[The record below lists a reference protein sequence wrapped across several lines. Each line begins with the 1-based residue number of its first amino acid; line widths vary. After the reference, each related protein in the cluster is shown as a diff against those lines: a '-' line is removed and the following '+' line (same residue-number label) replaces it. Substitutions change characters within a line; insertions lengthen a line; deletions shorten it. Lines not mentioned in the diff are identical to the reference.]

1 MHRTC
6 TPHALHIQALLLH
19 PDPRLLVCAPSNAAA
34 DVLALRLLE
43 QLPQLA
49 ARMQATRDADVAAD
63 ANVISRNRLIDT
75 NAGNGNSDGNGN
87 GNVAAAVAADEAEA
101 AEGAGSPAAIEWV
114 CSSCT
119 LLNAWSSA
127 LCDACGAR
135 ISAEENA
142 RLGRALA
149 EAEARTQA
157 AREVKALH
165 AAAAAATADANLALL
180 PSSRRRW
187 YQDEK
192 GNVASTWAS
201 GGGGEILRLNAQQ
214 RVGTPVELMKI
225 CAQDAHSDHFTVPS
239 ISALAKKR
247 VVICTC
253 GAAHLLLEAGY
264 PSSLWQAT
272 SPERVPPLPRFTHLL
287 IDEASQALEPEM
299 MLPLALATRGAA
311 AASGAAATSGCNVV
325 LSGDH
330 MQLGPVVR
338 APFCREKGLARSL
351 LERLMALPVYSPL
364 SSSSKPESGGF
375 DGFEEPP
382 ASAATRGRCVTKLLS
397 NYRSHGALPTLHPL
411 TILHPLSH
419 PLTMLHTLAMMH
431 PLTILHPLTMLHAP
445 HQARCSRCPRASST
459 TTSSSRRPTPA

>member
-1 MHRTC
+1 M
-6 TPHALHIQALLLH
+6 QALLLH

-34 DVLALRLLE
+34 DVLAIRLLE
-43 QLPQLA
+43 RLPQLA

-63 ANVISRNRLIDT
+63 AN
-75 NAGNGNSDGNGN
+75 AGADASD
-87 GNVAAAVAADEAEA
+87 VAAAVAADEAEA
-101 AEGAGSPAAIEWV
+101 GEGAGEPTAIEWV
-114 CSSCT
+114 CGSCT
-119 LLNAWSSA
+119 LINAWSSA
-127 LCDACGAR
+127 QCDACGAR
-135 ISAEENA
+135 LSSEEGA
-142 RLGRALA
+142 RLRRAFAA
-149 EAEARTQA
+149 EAEAKAKAEAKAEARA
-157 AREVKALH
+157 AREGKARH
-165 AAAAAATADANLALL
+165 AARAAATAAADLTLL

-187 YQDEK
+187 YQHET
-192 GNVASTWAS
+192 GNVAATWAS

-225 CAQDAHSDHFTVPS
+225 CAQDAHSDHFTVPP

-272 SPERVPPLPRFTHLL
+272 TPDKVPPLPPFTHLL

-311 AASGAAATSGCNVV
+311 ASGAASASGCNVV

-351 LERLMALPVYSPL
+351 LERLMALPVYAPL
-364 SSSSKPESGGF
+364 SSSKPEPGGF
-375 DGFEEPP
+375 DGFEDPP

-397 NYRSHGALPTLHPL
+397 NYRSHGALLTPSPYHAASPLHA
-411 TILHPLSH
+411 TSAHCAAS
-419 PLTMLHTLAMMH
+419 LAMATCH
-431 PLTILHPLTMLHAP
+431 DAFP
-445 HQARCSRCPRASST
+445 HNATFP
-459 TTSSSRRPTPA
+459 

>member
-1 MHRTC
+1 MRSSRT
-6 TPHALHIQALLLH
+6 AHIQALLLH

-63 ANVISRNRLIDT
+63 ANVISRNRSIDT

-87 GNVAAAVAADEAEA
+87 GNVAAAVAAD
-101 AEGAGSPAAIEWV
+101 EGAGSPAAIEWV

-165 AAAAAATADANLALL
+165 AAAAAATADANLAILH
-180 PSSRRRW
+180 SSRRRW

-311 AASGAAATSGCNVV
+311 ASGAASASGCNVV

-351 LERLMALPVYSPL
+351 LERLMALPVYAPL
-364 SSSSKPESGGF
+364 SSSKPEPGGF
-375 DGFEEPP
+375 DGFEDPP

-397 NYRSHGALPTLHPL
+397 NYRSHGALLTL
-411 TILHPLSH
+411 
-419 PLTMLHTLAMMH
+419 
-431 PLTILHPLTMLHAP
+431 
-445 HQARCSRCPRASST
+445 CSVHY
-459 TTSSSRRPTPA
+459 TPCT

>member
-1 MHRTC
+1 MHRTCTC

-63 ANVISRNRLIDT
+63 AKVIRRNRLIDT
-75 NAGNGNSDGNGN
+75 NSAGNGNSDGNGN

-311 AASGAAATSGCNVV
+311 AASGAASASGCNVV

-351 LERLMALPVYSPL
+351 LERLMALPVYAPL

-397 NYRSHGALPTLHPL
+397 NYRSHGVLPTLYPL
-411 TILHPLSH
+411 ILLHPLSTRYL
-419 PLTMLHTLAMMH
+419 LTMRHL
-431 PLTILHPLTMLHAP
+431 LTMLHPLTMLHVP

>member
-63 ANVISRNRLIDT
+63 ANVISRNRIDT
-75 NAGNGNSDGNGN
+75 NSAGNGNSNGN
-87 GNVAAAVAADEAEA
+87 DSGNVAAAVAAD
-101 AEGAGSPAAIEWV
+101 EGAGSPAAIEWV

-157 AREVKALH
+157 TREVKALL
-165 AAAAAATADANLALL
+165 AAAVAATADANLALL

-311 AASGAAATSGCNVV
+311 ASSGAAAAPGCNVV

-411 TILHPLSH
+411 TMLHHLSTRH
-419 PLTMLHTLAMMH
+419 PLTMLHPLIMLYTL
-431 PLTILHPLTMLHAP
+431 

>member
-6 TPHALHIQALLLH
+6 TPHALRIQALLLH

-165 AAAAAATADANLALL
+165 AAAAAATADANLAILH
-180 PSSRRRW
+180 SSRRRW

-264 PSSLWQAT
+264 PSSLWRAT
-272 SPERVPPLPRFTHLL
+272 TPDRRPPLPRFTHLL
-287 IDEASQALEPEM
+287 IDEASQALEPET
-299 MLPLALATRGAA
+299 MLPLALATPEAA
-311 AASGAAATSGCNVV
+311 APGAPSAPGHTRGCNVV

-330 MQLGPVVR
+330 KQLGPVVR
-338 APFCREKGLARSL
+338 APFCRDHGLATSL
-351 LERLMALPVYSPL
+351 LERLMTLPLYAPSTSLRHSPRPGPAGVDAAEL
-364 SSSSKPESGGF
+364 
-375 DGFEEPP
+375 PP
-382 ASAATRGRCVTKLLS
+382 APVAARARCVTKLLN
-397 NYRSHGALPTLHPL
+397 NYRSHGALLTRHPPPRDTPLHHAAASALPCCIPPCHATLPYHAAPPL
-411 TILHPLSH
+411 P
-419 PLTMLHTLAMMH
+419 P
-431 PLTILHPLTMLHAP
+431 
-445 HQARCSRCPRASST
+445 
-459 TTSSSRRPTPA
+459 

>member
-1 MHRTC
+1 M
-6 TPHALHIQALLLH
+6 
-19 PDPRLLVCAPSNAAA
+19 
-34 DVLALRLLE
+34 
-43 QLPQLA
+43 
-49 ARMQATRDADVAAD
+49 
-63 ANVISRNRLIDT
+63 
-75 NAGNGNSDGNGN
+75 
-87 GNVAAAVAADEAEA
+87 
-101 AEGAGSPAAIEWV
+101 

-157 AREVKALH
+157 TREVKALL
-165 AAAAAATADANLALL
+165 AAAVAATADANLALL

-311 AASGAAATSGCNVV
+311 AASGAASASGCNVV

-397 NYRSHGALPTLHPL
+397 NYRSHGALPTLYPL
-411 TILHPLSH
+411 ILLHPLSTRYL
-419 PLTMLHTLAMMH
+419 LTMRHL
-431 PLTILHPLTMLHAP
+431 LTMLHPLTMLHVP